1 MKAILLS
8 ILFFSP
14 VAMIVNGKNDPT
26 NEEYLR
32 KVLSNLEKIE
42 SASYYTLSEAWQPGD
57 SIPVYATR
65 HFTQEYK
72 NPKDTT
78 IGASY
83 VTFNCEDTTLFDLGY
98 NGDIKATTYHEHK
111 GVMIDDFTTRDLPF
125 RLLTPPFF
133 NYTKSILNY
142 ILTTQ
147 DNITVE
153 LEERK
158 DEYYLKLSIDED
170 RQVEF
175 FGKAYYMP
183 ENPYL
188 FGDTRSQYELWISKA
203 NDLPYKKRRE
213 MAHSI
218 SAQLCYDAVFN
229 NLDIED
235 FNLYA
240 YFPDGYEIRRYGE
253 KREEQPPVSALVG
266 EKAPLWTLP
275 DAQEQSVSLAD
286 LPGKVVLMEFTGI
299 GCGPC
304 RMAIPFLNELKERF
318 AAGELSVITLES
330 WVKNLRSIQVYTDKN
345 GIQYPTVCATE
356 EIIKEYQTH
365 TLPSLYWMR
374 TVQSERC

>member
-8 ILFFSP
+8 ILFFLP
-14 VAMIVNGKNDPT
+14 IGVTVNGKNYPT
-26 NEEYLR
+26 DKEYLR

-57 SIPVYATR
+57 SIPIYATR
-65 HFTQEYK
+65 HFTKEYTD
-72 NPKDTT
+72 PKDST
-78 IGASY
+78 IGASF
-83 VTFNCEDTTLFDLGY
+83 VTFNGEDTILLEFGY
-98 NGDIKATTYHEHK
+98 NGDILATTYQEHQ

-125 RLLTPPFF
+125 RPLAPPFF

-158 DEYYLKLSIDED
+158 DEYYLKLSIEED

-175 FGKAYYMP
+175 FGKAYHMT

-188 FGDTRSQYELWISKA
+188 FGDTRSQYELWISNA

-229 NLDIED
+229 TLCIED
-235 FNLYA
+235 FDLYA
-240 YFPDGYEIRRYGE
+240 CFPNGYEIRRYGE

-275 DAQEQSVSLAD
+275 NAQEQPVSLTD

-299 GCGPC
+299 GYGPC

-318 AAGELSVITLES
+318 GTGELSVIALES
-330 WVKNLRSIQVYTDKN
+330 
-345 GIQYPTVCATE
+345 
-356 EIIKEYQTH
+356 
-365 TLPSLYWMR
+365 
-374 TVQSERC
+374 